1 MLLFVVLL
9 FVVSRSKSVA
19 ASTDPMHYGSA
30 EMDEA
35 KRDARRKLLAEIE
48 SSWDSPRP
56 GAVAVKPELPAPE
69 MQAALDAAADRLVES
84 LNPPPVSAPA
94 LDDLDS
100 GWAEDEDTDDDE
112 DDEPEAEL
120 PDERLDPV
128 AYAAAKK
135 ALEERVDARRE
146 RRRLKA
152 EAKKGR
158 RKARAD
164 AAKGK
169 QKIKSRKARPSVAMA
184 EKTAKAS
191 ARGDAAARRLR
202 TERTD
207 GTDLNDDEGQTDQGE
222 GARVPS
228 HSRAKAPPS
237 RPMATKA
244 MLSGT
249 NIWMLAIALLV
260 FIAAAIFAAVVA
272 R

>member
-1 MLLFVVLL
+1 
-9 FVVSRSKSVA
+9 
-19 ASTDPMHYGSA
+19 MHYGHA

-56 GAVAVKPELPAPE
+56 GAVAAKPELPAPE

-94 LDDLDS
+94 LDELDS
-100 GWAEDEDTDDDE
+100 GWAEDEDAERDE
-112 DDEPEAEL
+112 DEEPEPEL

-135 ALEERVDARRE
+135 ALEERIDARRE

-152 EAKKGR
+152 EAKKDR

-169 QKIKSRKARPSVAMA
+169 QKTKNRKARPPSVAMA
-184 EKTAKAS
+184 AKTAKAS
-191 ARGDAAARRLR
+191 APADAAARRLR
-202 TERTD
+202 AEPAGWTD
-207 GTDLNDDEGQTDQGE
+207 VNENEGETDQDE
-222 GARVPS
+222 DARVTS
-228 HSRAKAPPS
+228 RSRAKAPPS
-237 RPMATKA
+237 RPMGSKA